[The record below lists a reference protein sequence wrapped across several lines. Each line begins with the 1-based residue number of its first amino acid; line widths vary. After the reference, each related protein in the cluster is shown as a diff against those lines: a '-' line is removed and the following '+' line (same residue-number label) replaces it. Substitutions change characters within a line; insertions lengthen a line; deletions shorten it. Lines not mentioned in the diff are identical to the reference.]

1 MEAPKKPLYKSLYF
15 QVICAILLGIALGHF
30 YPQTA
35 QAMKPLGDGFIKL
48 IKMIIAPIIFCTVVL
63 GVAGMEDMKKLG
75 RIGGKA
81 LIYFE
86 AVTTL
91 ALIIGLVVVNTLQP
105 GGGMHVDPASL
116 DTAAIAK
123 YTASAQ
129 HNGFIDFLL
138 YNLPLGIGKTRWPV
152 YIAVG
157 VLYFFLYYVIFRV
170 LIVKMNLHTLG
181 REAEGMEMKLHS
193 KSEYKAKVAAENGTA
208 AAPAADNTV
217 DATVIVEALGGKDNI
232 LKVTNCYTR
241 LRTELADP
249 DKVQDDVLKNQTGA
263 SAVIHKGKNVQ
274 VVYGLKVNAVRK
286 AVDAELG
293 LSGEE

>member
-116 DTAAIAK
+116 DTTAIAK

-129 HNGFIDFLL
+129 HNGFIDFL
-138 YNLPLGIGKTRWPV
+138 
-152 YIAVG
+152 
-157 VLYFFLYYVIFRV
+157 
-170 LIVKMNLHTLG
+170 MNIIPGSPMATSS
-181 REAEGMEMKLHS
+181 RCCS
-193 KSEYKAKVAAENGTA
+193 FPCSAAR
-208 AAPAADNTV
+208 PF
-217 DATVIVEALGGKDNI
+217 
-232 LKVTNCYTR
+232 
-241 LRTELADP
+241 P
-249 DKVQDDVLKNQTGA
+249 PSA
-263 SAVIHKGKNVQ
+263 SASPVSSGSS
-274 VVYGLKVNAVRK
+274 VRLPRPCS
-286 AVDAELG
+286 A
-293 LSGEE
+293 SSTSS

>member
-116 DTAAIAK
+116 DTTAIAK

-129 HNGFIDFLL
+129 HNGFIDFLMNIIPGTIVGAFANAFSCR
-138 YNLPLGIGKTRWPV
+138 NL
-152 YIAVG
+152 
-157 VLYFFLYYVIFRV
+157 
-170 LIVKMNLHTLG
+170 
-181 REAEGMEMKLHS
+181 
-193 KSEYKAKVAAENGTA
+193 
-208 AAPAADNTV
+208 
-217 DATVIVEALGGKDNI
+217 
-232 LKVTNCYTR
+232 
-241 LRTELADP
+241 
-249 DKVQDDVLKNQTGA
+249 Q
-263 SAVIHKGKNVQ
+263 
-274 VVYGLKVNAVRK
+274 
-286 AVDAELG
+286 
-293 LSGEE
+293 

>member
-91 ALIIGLVVVNTLQP
+91 ALIIGLVVV
-105 GGGMHVDPASL
+105 
-116 DTAAIAK
+116 
-123 YTASAQ
+123 
-129 HNGFIDFLL
+129 
-138 YNLPLGIGKTRWPV
+138 
-152 YIAVG
+152 
-157 VLYFFLYYVIFRV
+157 
-170 LIVKMNLHTLG
+170 
-181 REAEGMEMKLHS
+181 
-193 KSEYKAKVAAENGTA
+193 KV
-208 AAPAADNTV
+208 P
-217 DATVIVEALGGKDNI
+217 
-232 LKVTNCYTR
+232 
-241 LRTELADP
+241 
-249 DKVQDDVLKNQTGA
+249 
-263 SAVIHKGKNVQ
+263 
-274 VVYGLKVNAVRK
+274 
-286 AVDAELG
+286 
-293 LSGEE
+293 

>member
-35 QAMKPLGDGFIKL
+35 QAMKPLGDGCIKL

-138 YNLPLGIGKTRWPV
+138 YNLPLGIGMTFPC
-152 YIAVG
+152 
-157 VLYFFLYYVIFRV
+157 
-170 LIVKMNLHTLG
+170 
-181 REAEGMEMKLHS
+181 S
-193 KSEYKAKVAAENGTA
+193 AAR
-208 AAPAADNTV
+208 PF
-217 DATVIVEALGGKDNI
+217 
-232 LKVTNCYTR
+232 
-241 LRTELADP
+241 P
-249 DKVQDDVLKNQTGA
+249 PSA
-263 SAVIHKGKNVQ
+263 SASPVSSGSS
-274 VVYGLKVNAVRK
+274 VRLPRPCS
-286 AVDAELG
+286 A
-293 LSGEE
+293 SSTSS

>member
-170 LIVKMNLHTLG
+170 LIAKLNLHTLG

-217 DATVIVEALGGKDNI
+217 DAAVIVEALGGKDNI

-293 LSGEE
+293 LSGED

>member
-116 DTAAIAK
+116 DTTAIAK

-157 VLYFFLYYVIFRV
+157 VLYFVLYYVIFRV
-170 LIVKMNLHTLG
+170 LIVKLNLHTLG

-217 DATVIVEALGGKDNI
+217 DAAVIVEALGGKDNI

>member
-105 GGGMHVDPASL
+105 GGECTSIPRPSTPPPSPSTPL
-116 DTAAIAK
+116 RPNT
-123 YTASAQ
+123 TASS
-129 HNGFIDFLL
+129 
-138 YNLPLGIGKTRWPV
+138 T
-152 YIAVG
+152 
-157 VLYFFLYYVIFRV
+157 
-170 LIVKMNLHTLG
+170 
-181 REAEGMEMKLHS
+181 S
-193 KSEYKAKVAAENGTA
+193 
-208 AAPAADNTV
+208 
-217 DATVIVEALGGKDNI
+217 
-232 LKVTNCYTR
+232 
-241 LRTELADP
+241 
-249 DKVQDDVLKNQTGA
+249 
-263 SAVIHKGKNVQ
+263 
-274 VVYGLKVNAVRK
+274 
-286 AVDAELG
+286 
-293 LSGEE
+293 

>member
-91 ALIIGLVVVNTLQP
+91 ALIIGLVVVNTLQRVGECTSIP
-105 GGGMHVDPASL
+105 RPSTPPPSPSTPL
-116 DTAAIAK
+116 RPNT
-123 YTASAQ
+123 TASS
-129 HNGFIDFLL
+129 
-138 YNLPLGIGKTRWPV
+138 T
-152 YIAVG
+152 
-157 VLYFFLYYVIFRV
+157 
-170 LIVKMNLHTLG
+170 
-181 REAEGMEMKLHS
+181 S
-193 KSEYKAKVAAENGTA
+193 
-208 AAPAADNTV
+208 
-217 DATVIVEALGGKDNI
+217 
-232 LKVTNCYTR
+232 
-241 LRTELADP
+241 
-249 DKVQDDVLKNQTGA
+249 
-263 SAVIHKGKNVQ
+263 
-274 VVYGLKVNAVRK
+274 
-286 AVDAELG
+286 
-293 LSGEE
+293 

>member
-91 ALIIGLVVVNTLQP
+91 ALIIGLVVSTPSSRVGECTSIPRPSTPPPSPSTPLRPNT
-105 GGGMHVDPASL
+105 
-116 DTAAIAK
+116 
-123 YTASAQ
+123 TASS
-129 HNGFIDFLL
+129 
-138 YNLPLGIGKTRWPV
+138 T
-152 YIAVG
+152 
-157 VLYFFLYYVIFRV
+157 
-170 LIVKMNLHTLG
+170 
-181 REAEGMEMKLHS
+181 S
-193 KSEYKAKVAAENGTA
+193 
-208 AAPAADNTV
+208 
-217 DATVIVEALGGKDNI
+217 
-232 LKVTNCYTR
+232 
-241 LRTELADP
+241 
-249 DKVQDDVLKNQTGA
+249 
-263 SAVIHKGKNVQ
+263 
-274 VVYGLKVNAVRK
+274 
-286 AVDAELG
+286 
-293 LSGEE
+293 